1 MQAHSLAPM
10 LLDESNTRTPSRQ
23 EVEDM
28 VQTVIMSRGVDYS
41 IDPDE
46 QLRLSL
52 LALHLAR
59 QKVGDQ
65 QRHMR

>member
-1 MQAHSLAPM
+1 MTAHVQAHSLAPL
-10 LLDESNTRTPSRQ
+10 LLDESNTRSPTRQ

-41 IDPDE
+41 NDPDD

-59 QKVGDQ
+59 QKVGYQ
-65 QRHMR
+65 L